1 MTGVDGLDSYGKV
14 LDELLPN
21 ERVTRMTEL
30 DETLVSATTSFEVAG
45 IELKAAVAR
54 SPALMA
60 LIAGDLDRWHEA
72 VGKALD
78 LFGDKRN
85 LDELWVW
92 YRLCWAFGRRDT
104 WRANE
109 TVEKM
114 FAVLA
119 ELLDLQ
125 FRLGKCGRFS
135 FQRRALARAV
145 NEKLYALASIVKDA
159 FRNDLQWNDRKD
171 FFAYKA
177 R

>member
-1 MTGVDGLDSYGKV
+1 MS
-14 LDELLPN
+14 
-21 ERVTRMTEL
+21 EL
-30 DETLVSATTSFEVAG
+30 DETLVSETTSFEVAG
-45 IELKAAVAR
+45 ISMKAAVAR

-60 LIAGDLDRWHEA
+60 LIGGDLDRWHEA
-72 VGKALD
+72 VSKALD

-104 WRANE
+104 WRANA

-114 FAVLA
+114 FEIMCHIV
-119 ELLDLQ
+119 DLQ

-135 FQRRALARAV
+135 FQRRTLARAID
-145 NEKLYALASIVKDA
+145 EKLYALAVIVKDA

-171 FFAYKA
+171 FLAYKA